1 MKVRELLE
9 RLSEADPESVVLFL
23 EAWSWIDEADEIAT
37 VTVPTEAWTF
47 EESSESGHE
56 YSVFYPGND
65 RDIEERS
72 RQYIAAARAP
82 TIFSEG
88 FVASLSFSDSDGLS
102 EFDALVDASPVALLE
117 PSRAEMEKQAVD
129 AVLNNTKW
137 LTAEIVGKRQN
148 PDASNM
154 HNAAHRWKKAG
165 KIFSI
170 ERAGQTLYPLYAF
183 DELGN
188 PIPEVA
194 EILKIFKGYRPFRIA
209 SWFESTNTM
218 LHGKRPREVLG
229 SDPAAVVE
237 AAKDHVVGAV
247 HG

>member
-1 MKVRELLE
+1 MTMPYERARAVRQARELLME
-9 RLSEADPESVVLFL
+9 ITTGRLEL
-23 EAWSWIDEADEIAT
+23 EALKVRAIAILR
-37 VTVPTEAWTF
+37 
-47 EESSESGHE
+47 H
-56 YSVFYPGND
+56 YPGD
-65 RDIEERS
+65 MDMS
-72 RQYIAAARAP
+72 IAAARAP

-102 EFDALVDASPVALLE
+102 EFDALVDASPVALPE

-137 LTAEIVGKRQN
+137 LTTEMVGKRQN

-237 AAKDHVVGAV
+237 AAKDHVVGAA